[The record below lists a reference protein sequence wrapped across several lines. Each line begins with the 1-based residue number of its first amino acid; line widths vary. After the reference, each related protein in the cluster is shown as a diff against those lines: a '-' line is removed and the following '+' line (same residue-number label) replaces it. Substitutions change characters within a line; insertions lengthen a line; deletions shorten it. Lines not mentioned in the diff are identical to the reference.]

1 MAELALANQYAK
13 ALLEV
18 ARAAGGAQAAEQ
30 ALKDLR
36 NFAEVFRSS
45 RDLRTA
51 LLSPVVEHRE
61 KVRVIEKLCEAL
73 GAGRTVRNFL
83 NVVAKKR
90 RLALLD
96 AICLRYQALLDE
108 AEGIVRADV
117 RSALPMDEAQKAALE
132 EALRRATR
140 AEVRCGYSVDP
151 SLVGGVSVRIG
162 SAVYDGSVR
171 GRLEA
176 LRRRL
181 VMGS

>member
-1 MAELALANQYAK
+1 MAQLALANQYAK

-18 ARAAGGAQAAEQ
+18 VRASGGVQAAEA
-30 ALKDLR
+30 ALEELR
-36 NFAEVFRSS
+36 RFAELFRSS
-45 RDLRTA
+45 RDLRMA

-61 KVRVIEKLCEAL
+61 KIRVIEKLCEAV
-73 GAGRTVRNFL
+73 GAGRPVRNFL
-83 NVVAKKR
+83 NVVTKKR

-96 AICLRYQALLDE
+96 AICARYQALLDE
-108 AEGIVRADV
+108 AEGIVRAEV
-117 RSALPMDEAQKAALE
+117 RSAMPVDDAQKAALE
-132 EALRRATR
+132 EALRRSTR
-140 AEVRCGYSVDP
+140 AEVRCAYAVDP